1 MLVALSGTMAS
12 AETVE
17 EFYHG
22 KTIKLIVGSGA
33 GGGSDALSRIF
44 AKYFTQHMPG
54 KPAVVVQNLPGAG
67 GVTAAAQIFNTQPR
81 DGTVFASVMRTI
93 PVLPLLTE
101 KPLNYDPLKMSW
113 IGSLNRETNVIVA
126 WHTSPVQTLD
136 DVFKREMAVGTSGPG
151 SDTYVYSVLLNKTLG
166 AKFKIISGYPGGPE
180 IDLAMQRGEVE
191 GRVSITWTSLKTGRS
206 DWLRDKKVRVLAQLG
221 LQREPDLPDVPNVLE
236 LVKDPTDRQVYEF
249 LFARQETG
257 RPFVAPPDV
266 PADRLAALRKAFVD
280 AANDREFLA
289 EIQSKG
295 GSIELMSGEELQAF
309 VGKLYKTSP
318 EVIKAAKEVLGQE

>member
-1 MLVALSGTMAS
+1 
-12 AETVE
+12 
-17 EFYHG
+17 
-22 KTIKLIVGSGA
+22 
-33 GGGSDALSRIF
+33 
-44 AKYFTQHMPG
+44 
-54 KPAVVVQNLPGAG
+54 
-67 GVTAAAQIFNTQPR
+67 
-81 DGTVFASVMRTI
+81 
-93 PVLPLLTE
+93 
-101 KPLNYDPLKMSW
+101 
-113 IGSLNRETNVIVA
+113 
-126 WHTSPVQTLD
+126 
-136 DVFKREMAVGTSGPG
+136 
-151 SDTYVYSVLLNKTLG
+151 
-166 AKFKIISGYPGGPE
+166 
-180 IDLAMQRGEVE
+180 MQRGEVE